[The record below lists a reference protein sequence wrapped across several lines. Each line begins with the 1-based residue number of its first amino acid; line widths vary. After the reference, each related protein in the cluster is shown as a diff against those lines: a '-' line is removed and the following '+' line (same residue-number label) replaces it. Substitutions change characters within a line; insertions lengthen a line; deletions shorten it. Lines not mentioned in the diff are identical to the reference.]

1 MPKKFIGGLIVAL
14 ILLASTLG
22 MFNCYGLIESIG
34 HKEAEEV
41 NKYRSEMYLFNDSNL
56 ETTVYAFKYRL
67 QNDGDQTPA
76 QALLNITGDVR
87 FIQYA
92 KEIFEDEYFWRW
104 NQHVDKD
111 VNIHYYAIDH
121 TTQRAIWNDQALEN
135 LDNQELE
142 KQYQVYLRVSY
153 DEHGEVSVYR
163 KSLEEQYDF
172 SYLFDEDQRA
182 SIERFIQRDT
192 EYVMNGDYLSGEYSE
207 DYSNSEITLKPIQNM
222 TFVFAVPLVLE
233 PTGGL
238 YWDSSW
244 VLQNVYGSTIFVY
257 AFMFSVLLFIVAL
270 LFPIRIVK
278 EWNWFAAIS
287 KLKFEIMVVG
297 LIASI
302 TFSYMGAYYL
312 LIATL
317 QGELMEVINHFQLSG
332 LYNEI
337 SALLNM
343 GLWFLLFFQV
353 MLVGFMIRFIF
364 NKGLMSYLRENTC
377 LFWTIGACVWLAKCC
392 GNIIDRIFRFDLKDP
407 VHRIVFKVVFVNL
420 VIMSI
425 LCCFFVFG
433 LVFGLVYSVILFFML
448 RKNLRKIQTDYLILL
463 NAAKQ
468 LSNGNFNVTIDQ
480 DVGVFNSLRDA
491 FTDLKIGFE
500 KAVNEEVKSQ
510 RMKTELISNVSH
522 DLKTPLTS
530 IITYVDLLKKEG
542 ITEQEKEEYINTI
555 DRNSQRLKNL
565 IADLF
570 EISKA
575 NSGNVSLHLV
585 DVDIVSLIQQVKF
598 ECQEKIEAAHL
609 DFKMNFSSDK
619 ITLLLDSL
627 KTYRIFENLIINICK
642 YALPYTRVYVDVNET
657 EEEVTIVFKNI
668 SANEISVEVSEI
680 TERFVQGDKSRN
692 TEGSGLGLA
701 IVKSFTQLQNG
712 DFQIDVD
719 GDLFKAIL
727 KFRKTQSIEYKSL

>member
-14 ILLASTLG
+14 ILLVSTLG
-22 MFNCYGLIESIG
+22 MFNCYDLIESVAK
-34 HKEAEEV
+34 KEAEEV
-41 NKYRSEMYLFNDSNL
+41 NEYQSEMYLYNNANL
-56 ETTVYAFKYRL
+56 ETTVYALKYRL
-67 QNDGDQTPA
+67 QNDGNQTPA
-76 QALLNITGDVR
+76 QGLLNVTGNER

-92 KEIFEDEYFWRW
+92 TEIFDNEYFWRW
-104 NQHVDKD
+104 SQHVDKD

-121 TTQRAIWNDQALEN
+121 TTQRAIWNDQVLEN
-135 LDNQELE
+135 LNDQELE
-142 KQYQVYLRVSY
+142 KQYQVYLKVSY
-153 DEHGEVSVYR
+153 DELGKMTVYR
-163 KSLEEQYDF
+163 KSAEEQYDF
-172 SYLFDEDQRA
+172 LHLFDENQRE
-182 SIERFIQRDT
+182 SITQYIQRDT
-192 EYVMNGDYLSGEYSE
+192 EYVMNDDYLSGEYSE
-207 DYSNSEITLKPIQNM
+207 DELDNEITLNPIQNM
-222 TFVFAVPLVLE
+222 TFVFAVPIVLE
-233 PTGGL
+233 QSGGL
-238 YWDSSW
+238 YWNSSW
-244 VLQNVYGSTIFVY
+244 MLGNIYNSTVFIY
-257 AFMFSVLLFIVAL
+257 AFMFSVMLFIVAL
-270 LFPIRIVK
+270 LFPIQIVK
-278 EWNWFAAIS
+278 EWNWFRAIS

-297 LIASI
+297 FIASI
-302 TFSYMGAYYL
+302 TFTYMGAYYL

-317 QGELMEVINHFQLSG
+317 QGDLMEVIDHFQLSG

-337 SALLNM
+337 STLLNM
-343 GLWFLLFFQV
+343 GLWFLLFFQA
-353 MLVGFMIRFIF
+353 MLIGFMIRFIF
-364 NKGLMSYLRENTC
+364 NKGIMNYLRENTC
-377 LFWTIGACVWLAKCC
+377 LFWSIGACVWLAKCC
-392 GNIIDRIFRFDLKDP
+392 SNLIDRIFRFDFKDP
-407 VHRIVFKVVFVNL
+407 VHQIAFKVVLVNF

-425 LCCFFVFG
+425 LCCFFIFG
-433 LVFGLVYSVILFFML
+433 LVFGLVYSVILFFLL
-448 RKNLRKIQTDYLILL
+448 RKYLRKIQTDYLILL

-468 LSNGNFNVTIDQ
+468 LSNGNFNVTINQ
-480 DVGVFNSLRDA
+480 DVGTFNSLRDA
-491 FTDLKIGFE
+491 FTDLKVGFE

-609 DFKMNFSSDK
+609 DFKMNFSKDK

-642 YALPYTRVYVDVNET
+642 YALPYTRVYVDVSET

-668 SANEISVEVSEI
+668 SAEEIAVDVSEI

-727 KFRKTQSIEYKSL
+727 NFRKTQSIEYKN